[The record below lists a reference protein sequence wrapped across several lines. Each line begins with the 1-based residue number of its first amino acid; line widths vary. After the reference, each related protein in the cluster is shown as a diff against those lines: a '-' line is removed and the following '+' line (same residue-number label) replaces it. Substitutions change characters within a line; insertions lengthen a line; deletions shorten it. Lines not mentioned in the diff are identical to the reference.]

1 MKIAII
7 TSGYLP
13 VPAALGGA
21 VEALVQN
28 LLVKNEKY
36 GAVQFMVFTTW
47 HPEAE
52 KAGSRFRKSDFI
64 FIKTSVW
71 VRILD
76 KAIYFIVR
84 KFLRRENSKSYRYI
98 IQRLHYLN
106 KVAGDLHRNDYDKI
120 VLENNATLFIAL
132 KRYQNFRKYS
142 GRYYFHLHNEVTN
155 DFGCVEIMRQSR
167 KVLGVSRYID
177 RTLERFPGGFS
188 ANQLDLLRN
197 CVDTTKFSS
206 ADSKLKA
213 RQLRDHFGISS
224 DEKVI
229 LYSGRLS
236 KEKGIRELLL
246 AFRKADLPKVKL
258 VIAGGYFYASGMI
271 SDYERGLKKLSD
283 PVKDRIVFTGF
294 INYSDMP
301 AVYGMADAAVIP
313 SLWDDPAPLTV
324 IESMAS
330 GLPLITTVSG
340 GIPEYADANG
350 AVLLKRDNQLTDRL
364 ASSMKQILSDDVL
377 RQRMAAAN
385 IQASKWMNLDQYYKD
400 FVEKISDRQWG
411 TFYEGS
417 NRHRRYAA
425 SASREGRSR

>member
-1 MKIAII
+1 MKVAIV

-13 VPAALGGA
+13 IPAALGGA

-28 LLVKNEKY
+28 LLVKNEEF

-52 KAGSRFRKSDFI
+52 KAASRFRKSGFV
-64 FIKTSVW
+64 FIKAPVW
-71 VRILD
+71 IRILD
-76 KAIYFIVR
+76 RVIYFIVR
-84 KFLRRENSKSYRYI
+84 KFLRMENDKSYRYI

-106 KVAGDLHRNDYDKI
+106 RVAGDLHRNDYDKI

-132 KRYQNFRKYS
+132 KRYQNFRKYT

-155 DFGCVEIMRQSR
+155 DFGCGEIMRQSH

-177 RTLERFPGGFS
+177 RTLEHFPGGFS
-188 ANQLDLLRN
+188 AKQLDLLRN
-197 CVDTTKFSS
+197 CVDTTEFASPE
-206 ADSKLKA
+206 SKLKA
-213 RQLRDHFGISS
+213 RQLRNHYGIGS

-229 LYSGRLS
+229 IFSGRLS
-236 KEKGIRELLL
+236 KEKGIRELLI
-246 AFRKADLPKVKL
+246 AFTRADLPKVKL

-271 SDYERGLKKLSD
+271 SDYETELRMISE
-283 PVKDRIVFTGF
+283 PIKDRIVFTGF

-301 AVYGMADAAVIP
+301 AVYGMADVAAIP
-313 SLWDDPAPLTV
+313 SMWDDPAPLTV

-340 GIPEYADANG
+340 GIPEYVDANG
-350 AVLLKRDNQLTDRL
+350 AVLLKRDDRLTDRL
-364 ASSMKQILSDDVL
+364 ADSMKQILSDDVL

-385 IQASKWMNLDQYYKD
+385 IQASTRMNLDQYYKD

-417 NRHRRYAA
+417 NRHRGNAPG
-425 SASREGRSR
+425 ASREGRSR